1 MNEKIDNLI
10 NLINLLLLINQI
22 AISLSAYSCKISVP
36 DTVTS
41 QKLNNIIC
49 IGASGFTYPNFAAFS
64 DGSLLVECSRDSG
77 TIRRSFYGI
86 TLDGK
91 PFFKNNQYHM
101 SLNSNSGCYRKESEN
116 SVITL
121 NDDAKSEYLMSV
133 GNDLKVEVYDLNSE
147 SVIYTTT
154 TSSFIDSKT
163 MDSQI
168 QTFLKYYDG
177 SNNYLFHSY
186 LTSECYLRIRKLKF
200 TSANPLT
207 YTVIV
212 SRYLQNI
219 YGKIASCYM
228 IPQNYIVCLTIHKY
242 TLVSSHLYAT
252 VYDMNLNQKV
262 NTDLDYTIMPTAL
275 RYLYFLKCIHLKDTI
290 GIAAFYRS
298 VNAIMVKT
306 PVLLFL
312 SYSNNKITSNYI
324 SAVELNRREFN
335 DDCTLNDIIKI
346 NEKKVVYFGTSE
358 SKDVMYIVLI
368 IIYDNTNVA
377 IRYYDFNIYSL
388 YTFKFYLN
396 MRSSVYNNYIAFAFC
411 FCRQESCSS
420 SSDTHY
426 TGFMIF
432 NYPNGT
438 DFSINH
444 IDNLITNNAK
454 IDNYTINLHNQVK
467 IENNIFGLVYSH
479 INIKQYLNCNSIKF
493 FSSVID
499 HVVIVESYNLG
510 EEENIVA
517 KDFPLDKTD
526 CSIVYTYMIEE
537 PSFDE
542 YNSYVTT
549 KVFPTTYTSTKFEE
563 EKESYESRL
572 LYYNISI
579 SQQLSDTCDD
589 TNCLVCRD
597 SDKSKCIICKF
608 NYAINRD
615 DIGKYKTCI
624 AEGIEAPTQPYVE
637 ETEPPTIIEEENNDD
652 EDEENVDGIETTN
665 TYNTNKPTTSEK
677 DTYNTYY
684 TYNTNKPTT
693 NEKDTY
699 NTYTTNKVVITEKET
714 TSKINKDYL
723 TTEFLVPNIATDSN
737 EYSYDDIITKKY
749 GDGKLNNTQISD
761 IYDIMRQKFIK
772 ENYDGQPKVIAT
784 ENVIYQVS
792 TFEHQ
797 KNSNEPNISSI
808 DLGTCESKLKG
819 HYNISDNDSLIMLKM
834 DYYNEEYAQTYV
846 YYEVYDP
853 YDHNKLNI
861 SLCDDLHITISTP
874 VYLDDNSIMLYESLL
889 QSGYNIFDSS
899 DDFYNDICATYTTTN
914 GTDMLIEDRKKN
926 MYSTTGNINMCQ
938 SGCNF
943 VSYNTTTKKSV
954 CDCEVQT
961 ETVTDDI
968 SNIEFSTKQLAS
980 EFLGTIKN
988 SNFRVLKC
996 YKLAIDTK
1004 KIFKNIG
1011 RIIMTLF
1018 FVIYLISLFCYII
1031 KERKKIDMFINLI
1044 IKSKENSSIFN
1055 FGEKSEKIK
1064 IKSKDN
1070 KKEKEKKSNSKK
1082 NDNAKTKTKS
1092 KSKTK
1097 TEQKK
1102 KSKTKSKSKPKNKG
1116 KNFPPR
1122 KRSANKNK
1130 NRKKNDLINSTKRTI
1145 NTNSPMSKSS
1155 DDKKISINIYPISNV
1170 KLKKTEK
1177 NKIYDIKGEKS
1188 DTKMNNK
1195 KAKKKENYENL
1206 NDEELNSLEYNIA
1219 VFVDKRTYFQYYW
1232 SLLKKKQ
1239 LILFTI
1245 LPANDYN
1252 LFSLKVGL
1260 FILSFSLYF
1269 TINGFFFDDSTMHKV
1284 TESNGKYDIIY
1295 QIPQILYSSIISAI
1309 INMLLKKLS
1318 LSEKSLLSLKQE
1330 KDLKRAKKISINIRR
1345 CIIVKFI
1352 IFFILS
1358 NILLLFFWYF
1368 ISCFCAVYTNT
1379 QTVLIKDTMISFC
1392 LSMLY
1397 PFGINLLPGFLRI
1410 PALRDEKKNSKYMY
1424 NFSGYIALI

>member
-1 MNEKIDNLI
+1 MNEKISYLI

-22 AISLSAYSCKISVP
+22 AISSSAFSCKISVP
-36 DTVTS
+36 DTVTT

-49 IGASGFTYPNFAAFS
+49 IGASGFTYSNFATFS
-64 DGSLLVECSRDSG
+64 DGSLLVECSKDSE

-86 TLDGK
+86 TYDGK
-91 PFFKNNQYHM
+91 PYFKNNQYHM
-101 SLNSNSGCYRKESEN
+101 SLNSNAGCYRKDSEN

-121 NDDAKSEYLMSV
+121 ADKSEYLMSV
-133 GNDLKVEVYDLNSE
+133 GNNKKVEVYDLNSE
-147 SVIYTTT
+147 KLLSATD
-154 TSSFIDSKT
+154 TSSFIDGKT

-168 QTFLKYYDG
+168 QTFLKYSDG
-177 SNNYLFHSY
+177 SNNYLFHCY
-186 LTSECYLRIRKLKF
+186 LTSDCYLRIRKLKF

-207 YTVIV
+207 YSSVT
-212 SRYLQNI
+212 SKYLQYI

-228 IPQNYIVCLTIHKY
+228 TAQKYIVCLSIYSRLTPLMFA
-242 TLVSSHLYAT
+242 TLYAT
-252 VYDMNLNQKV
+252 VYDINLNQKV
-262 NTDLDYTIMPTAL
+262 NSDLSYTMVPNNL
-275 RYLYFLKCIHLKDTI
+275 RYIYFLKCIHLRDEI

-298 VNAIMVKT
+298 VSSKMVKK

-312 SYSNNKITSNYI
+312 SYSNNKITNYI
-324 SAVELNRREFN
+324 NAVELNGKEFST
-335 DDCTLNDIIKI
+335 DCTLNDLIKI
-346 NEKKVVYFGTSE
+346 NDKKVVFFGTSE
-358 SKDVMYIVLI
+358 SKEVMYIVLI

-396 MRSSVYNNYIAFAFC
+396 MRGTAYKNFIAFTFC
-411 FCRQESCSS
+411 YCRQESCSS
-420 SSDTHY
+420 SSDIHY
-426 TGFMIF
+426 PGFMIF

-438 DFSINH
+438 DYSINH
-444 IDNLITNNAK
+444 IDKMFTNNAK
-454 IDNYTINLHNQVK
+454 IDNYTINLHNQVR
-467 IENNIFGLVYSH
+467 IDNNIFGLVYSH

-493 FSSVID
+493 YSSVID
-499 HVVIVESYNLG
+499 YVVVVESYNLA

-517 KDFPLDKTD
+517 KDFPLQKTE

-537 PSFDE
+537 PSFEE

-549 KVFPTTYTSTKFEE
+549 KVFPTSYTSEKFEA
-563 EKESYESRL
+563 EKETYESRL

-579 SQQLSDTCDD
+579 NQQLSDSCEDE
-589 TNCLVCRD
+589 NCLVCRD

-608 NYAINRD
+608 NYAVNKD
-615 DIGKYKTCI
+615 EVGKYKTCI
-624 AEGIEAPTQPYVE
+624 AEGIEAPTQAYVE
-637 ETEPPTIIEEENNDD
+637 ENESPTTTFEEEEEEEEDKKD
-652 EDEENVDGIETTN
+652 EIIN
-665 TYNTNKPTTSEK
+665 TFK
-677 DTYNTYY
+677 
-684 TYNTNKPTT
+684 
-693 NEKDTY
+693 
-699 NTYTTNKVVITEKET
+699 TEQKI
-714 TSKINKDYL
+714 TSKINNNDYL
-723 TTEFLVPNIATDSN
+723 TTEFVLPNIPTDLK
-737 EYSYDDIITKKY
+737 ECSYDEIITNKC
-749 GDGKLNNTQISD
+749 GNGKLNNSQIAD
-761 IYDIMRQKFIK
+761 VYDIMRGMYISD
-772 ENYDGQPKVIAT
+772 NYDGQPKVVAT
-784 ENVIYQVS
+784 ENVVYQVS
-792 TFEHQ
+792 TFEYQ
-797 KNSNEPNISSI
+797 KNSDEPNISSI
-808 DLGTCESKLKG
+808 DLGTCESRLKG
-819 HYNISDNDSLIMLKM
+819 RYNISDNDSLIILKM
-834 DYYNEEYAQTYV
+834 DLYNEEYDQTYV
-846 YYEVYDP
+846 YYEIYHP
-853 YDHNKLNI
+853 IEHKQLNL
-861 SLCDDLHITISTP
+861 SLCDDLTITISTP
-874 VYLDDNSIMLYESLL
+874 IDLDDDSIKLYESLL

-899 DDFYNDICATYTTTN
+899 DDFYNDICATYTTVN
-914 GTDMLIEDRKKN
+914 GTDMLIEDRKKSI
-926 MYSTTGNINMCQ
+926 YSTTGNKSMCQ
-938 SGCNF
+938 TGCQF
-943 VSYNTTTKKSV
+943 VLYNTTTKKSV
-954 CDCEVQT
+954 CDCDVQT
-961 ETVTDDI
+961 EMITEDM

-980 EFLGTIKN
+980 EFLSTIKN

-1004 KIFKNIG
+1004 KLFKNIG
-1011 RIIMTLF
+1011 RIIMTIF
-1018 FVIYLISLFCYII
+1018 FIIYLISLFCYII

-1044 IKSKENSSIFN
+1044 IKSKEDFFTLN
-1055 FGEKSEKIK
+1055 FGEKGEKIN
-1064 IKSKDN
+1064 IKSKPT
-1070 KKEKEKKSNSKK
+1070 KKEKENKSNKK
-1082 NDNAKTKTKS
+1082 NKDNS
-1092 KSKTK
+1092 
-1097 TEQKK
+1097 
-1102 KSKTKSKSKPKNKG
+1102 KSKTKSKTEPKKKSKSNSKSKSKKKG
-1116 KNFPPR
+1116 KNFPPK

-1130 NRKKNDLINSTKRTI
+1130 NNKKNELINSTKRTI
-1145 NTNSPMSKSS
+1145 NKNTISPLNNSS

-1188 DTKMNNK
+1188 NSKMNNK
-1195 KAKKKENYENL
+1195 KTKNKENYEGL

-1239 LILFTI
+1239 LILFTV

-1295 QIPQILYSSIISAI
+1295 QIPQILYSSVISAI

-1330 KDLKRAKKISINIRR
+1330 KDLKKAKKLSTNIRR

-1397 PFGINLLPGFLRI
+1397 PFGINLLPGFFRI

-1424 NFSGYIALI
+1424 NFSGYVALI

>member
-1 MNEKIDNLI
+1 MNEKISYLI
-10 NLINLLLLINQI
+10 NLINLLLFINQI
-22 AISLSAYSCKISVP
+22 AISSSALSCKISVP

-49 IGASGFTYPNFAAFS
+49 IGPSGFTYSNFATFS
-64 DGSLLVECSRDSG
+64 DGSLIVECSKDVG

-91 PFFKNNQYHM
+91 PYFKNNQYHM
-101 SLNSNSGCYRKESEN
+101 SLNSNNECYRKDSEN

-121 NDDAKSEYLMSV
+121 ADNSEYLMSV

-147 SVIYTTT
+147 STLYTTT
-154 TSSFIDSKT
+154 TSSFIDSKI
-163 MDSQI
+163 MDSQV
-168 QTFLKYYDG
+168 QTFLKYSDG
-177 SNNYLFHSY
+177 SNNYLFHCY

-207 YTVIV
+207 YSVAT
-212 SRYLQNI
+212 SKYLQYI

-228 IPQNYIVCLTIHKY
+228 TAQNNIVCLTIYSKLTPLLY
-242 TLVSSHLYAT
+242 ATLYAT
-252 VYDMNLNQKV
+252 VYDINLNQKV
-262 NTDLDYTIMPTAL
+262 NTGLSYTLVPTSY
-275 RYLYFLKCIHLKDTI
+275 RYIYFLKGIHLRDEI

-298 VNAIMVKT
+298 VSSKMVNT

-312 SYSNNKITSNYI
+312 SYSNSKITNYI
-324 SAVELNRREFN
+324 SAIELNKKEFST
-335 DDCTLNDIIKI
+335 DCTLNDIIKI
-346 NEKKVVYFGTSE
+346 NEKKVAFFGTSE

-396 MRSSVYNNYIAFAFC
+396 MRGNAYNNFIAFAFC

-426 TGFMIF
+426 PGFMIF

-438 DFSINH
+438 DYNINLL
-444 IDNLITNNAK
+444 DNMFTNNAK

-493 FSSVID
+493 YSSVID
-499 HVVIVESYNLG
+499 YVVIVENYNIG

-517 KDFPLDKTD
+517 KDFPLDKTE

-537 PSFDE
+537 PSFEE

-549 KVFPTTYTSTKFEE
+549 KVFPTSYTSTKFEE
-563 EKESYESRL
+563 EKETYESRL
-572 LYYNISI
+572 LYYNLTI
-579 SQQLSDTCDD
+579 SQQLSDSCNDE
-589 TNCLVCRD
+589 NCLVCRD

-608 NYAINRD
+608 NYAVNKD
-615 DIGKYKTCI
+615 DVGKYKTCI
-624 AEGIEAPTQPYVE
+624 SEGIEAPTQAYEE
-637 ETEPPTIIEEENNDD
+637 ETEPLTTIEEENNEEEGDD
-652 EDEENVDGIETTN
+652 GEEEIIIKPITTKQGI
-665 TYNTNKPTTSEK
+665 
-677 DTYNTYY
+677 
-684 TYNTNKPTT
+684 
-693 NEKDTY
+693 
-699 NTYTTNKVVITEKET
+699 
-714 TSKINKDYL
+714 TSKINNDYL
-723 TTEFLVPNIATDSN
+723 TTQFVIPNIPTDLK
-737 EYSYDDIITKKY
+737 ECSYDEIITNKC
-749 GDGKLNNTQISD
+749 GEGKLNNSQISD
-761 IYDIMRQKFIK
+761 VYDILREMYISD
-772 ENYDGQPKVIAT
+772 NYDGQPKVVAT
-784 ENVIYQVS
+784 ENVVYQVS
-792 TFEHQ
+792 TFEYQ
-797 KNSNEPNISSI
+797 KNSDEPNISSI
-808 DLGTCESKLKG
+808 DLGTCESRLKG
-819 HYNISDNDSLIMLKM
+819 YYNISDNDSLIILKM
-834 DYYNEEYAQTYV
+834 DLYSEEYAQTYV
-846 YYEVYDP
+846 YYEIYDP
-853 YDHNKLNI
+853 IEHNMLNL
-861 SLCDDLHITISTP
+861 SLCNDLTITISTP
-874 VYLDDNSIMLYESLL
+874 IDLDDNSILLYESLL

-899 DDFYNDICATYTTTN
+899 DDFYNDICATYTTVN
-914 GTDMLIEDRKKN
+914 GTDILIEDRKKSI
-926 MYSTTGNINMCQ
+926 YSTTGNKSMCQ
-938 SGCNF
+938 TGCEF
-943 VSYNTTTKKSV
+943 VLYNTTTKKSV

-961 ETVTDDI
+961 EIISEDM

-980 EFLGTIKN
+980 EFLTTIKN

-1004 KIFKNIG
+1004 KLFKNIG

-1018 FVIYLISLFCYII
+1018 FIIYLISLFCYII

-1044 IKSKENSSIFN
+1044 IKSKENFYTLN
-1055 FGEKSEKIK
+1055 FEEKNEKIN
-1064 IKSKDN
+1064 IKSKP
-1070 KKEKEKKSNSKK
+1070 KSNSKK
-1082 NDNAKTKTKS
+1082 KDNSKPKS
-1092 KSKTK
+1092 KSKT
-1097 TEQKK
+1097 EPKK
-1102 KSKTKSKSKPKNKG
+1102 KSKTKSNSKSKSKNKG

-1130 NRKKNDLINSTKRTI
+1130 NNKKNDLINSTKRTI
-1145 NTNSPMSKSS
+1145 NKNTISPLNKSS

-1170 KLKKTEK
+1170 KLKKSEK
-1177 NKIYDIKGEKS
+1177 NKKYDIKGEKGDS
-1188 DTKMNNK
+1188 KMNSK
-1195 KAKKKENYENL
+1195 KTKKKENFENL

-1219 VFVDKRTYFQYYW
+1219 IFIDKRTYFQYYW

-1239 LILFTI
+1239 LILFTV

-1309 INMLLKKLS
+1309 INMLLKNLS

-1330 KDLKRAKKISINIRR
+1330 KDLKKAKKLSTNIRR

-1397 PFGINLLPGFLRI
+1397 PFGINLLPGFFRI

-1424 NFSGYIALI
+1424 NFSGYVALI

>member
-1 MNEKIDNLI
+1 
-10 NLINLLLLINQI
+10 
-22 AISLSAYSCKISVP
+22 
-36 DTVTS
+36 
-41 QKLNNIIC
+41 
-49 IGASGFTYPNFAAFS
+49 
-64 DGSLLVECSRDSG
+64 
-77 TIRRSFYGI
+77 
-86 TLDGK
+86 
-91 PFFKNNQYHM
+91 
-101 SLNSNSGCYRKESEN
+101 
-116 SVITL
+116 
-121 NDDAKSEYLMSV
+121 
-133 GNDLKVEVYDLNSE
+133 
-147 SVIYTTT
+147 
-154 TSSFIDSKT
+154 
-163 MDSQI
+163 
-168 QTFLKYYDG
+168 
-177 SNNYLFHSY
+177 
-186 LTSECYLRIRKLKF
+186 
-200 TSANPLT
+200 
-207 YTVIV
+207 
-212 SRYLQNI
+212 
-219 YGKIASCYM
+219 
-228 IPQNYIVCLTIHKY
+228 
-242 TLVSSHLYAT
+242 
-252 VYDMNLNQKV
+252 
-262 NTDLDYTIMPTAL
+262 
-275 RYLYFLKCIHLKDTI
+275 
-290 GIAAFYRS
+290 
-298 VNAIMVKT
+298 
-306 PVLLFL
+306 
-312 SYSNNKITSNYI
+312 
-324 SAVELNRREFN
+324 
-335 DDCTLNDIIKI
+335 
-346 NEKKVVYFGTSE
+346 
-358 SKDVMYIVLI
+358 
-368 IIYDNTNVA
+368 
-377 IRYYDFNIYSL
+377 
-388 YTFKFYLN
+388 
-396 MRSSVYNNYIAFAFC
+396 
-411 FCRQESCSS
+411 
-420 SSDTHY
+420 
-426 TGFMIF
+426 
-432 NYPNGT
+432 
-438 DFSINH
+438 
-444 IDNLITNNAK
+444 
-454 IDNYTINLHNQVK
+454 
-467 IENNIFGLVYSH
+467 
-479 INIKQYLNCNSIKF
+479 
-493 FSSVID
+493 
-499 HVVIVESYNLG
+499 
-510 EEENIVA
+510 
-517 KDFPLDKTD
+517 
-526 CSIVYTYMIEE
+526 
-537 PSFDE
+537 
-542 YNSYVTT
+542 
-549 KVFPTTYTSTKFEE
+549 
-563 EKESYESRL
+563 
-572 LYYNISI
+572 
-579 SQQLSDTCDD
+579 
-589 TNCLVCRD
+589 
-597 SDKSKCIICKF
+597 
-608 NYAINRD
+608 
-615 DIGKYKTCI
+615 
-624 AEGIEAPTQPYVE
+624 
-637 ETEPPTIIEEENNDD
+637 
-652 EDEENVDGIETTN
+652 
-665 TYNTNKPTTSEK
+665 
-677 DTYNTYY
+677 
-684 TYNTNKPTT
+684 
-693 NEKDTY
+693 
-699 NTYTTNKVVITEKET
+699 
-714 TSKINKDYL
+714 
-723 TTEFLVPNIATDSN
+723 
-737 EYSYDDIITKKY
+737 
-749 GDGKLNNTQISD
+749 
-761 IYDIMRQKFIK
+761 
-772 ENYDGQPKVIAT
+772 
-784 ENVIYQVS
+784 
-792 TFEHQ
+792 
-797 KNSNEPNISSI
+797 
-808 DLGTCESKLKG
+808 
-819 HYNISDNDSLIMLKM
+819 
-834 DYYNEEYAQTYV
+834 
-846 YYEVYDP
+846 
-853 YDHNKLNI
+853 
-861 SLCDDLHITISTP
+861 
-874 VYLDDNSIMLYESLL
+874 MLYESLL

-1031 KERKKIDMFINLI
+1031 KERKKIDTFINLI

-1082 NDNAKTKTKS
+1082 KDNAKTKS

-1195 KAKKKENYENL
+1195 KTKKKENYENL

-1330 KDLKRAKKISINIRR
+1330 KDFKRAKKISINIRR

>member
-1 MNEKIDNLI
+1 MTEKFDNLI
-10 NLINLLLLINQI
+10 YLINLLLFINQV
-22 AISLSAYSCKISVP
+22 AISSSALSCKISVP

-49 IGASGFTYPNFAAFS
+49 IGASGFTYSNFATFS
-64 DGSLLVECSRDSG
+64 DGSLLVECSRDIG

-101 SLNSNSGCYRKESEN
+101 SLNSNNECYRKESEN

-121 NDDAKSEYLMSV
+121 NDNAKSEYLMSV

-147 SVIYTTT
+147 SILYTTT

-163 MDSQI
+163 MDSEI
-168 QTFLKYYDG
+168 QTFLKYSDG
-177 SNNYLFHSY
+177 SNNYLFHCY

-207 YTVIV
+207 YSTVI
-212 SRYLQNI
+212 SKYLQYI

-228 IPQNYIVCLTIHKY
+228 TVQYYIVCLTIYSKL
-242 TLVSSHLYAT
+242 TPLVYAHLYAT
-252 VYDMNLNQKV
+252 VYDINLNQKV
-262 NTDLDYTIMPTAL
+262 NSDLDYLFVPTSL
-275 RYLYFLKCIHLKDTI
+275 RYLYFLKCIHLKDEI
-290 GIAAFYRS
+290 GIAAFYRAVS
-298 VNAIMVKT
+298 SKMVKT

-312 SYSNNKITSNYI
+312 SYSNSKITNYI
-324 SAVELNRREFN
+324 SAVELNKKEFST
-335 DDCTLNDIIKI
+335 DCTLNDIIKI

-358 SKDVMYIVLI
+358 SKEVMYIVLI

-396 MRSSVYNNYIAFAFC
+396 MRGNVYNNFIAFAFC
-411 FCRQESCSS
+411 FCRQDSCSS
-420 SSDTHY
+420 SSDKHY
-426 TGFMIF
+426 PGFMIF

-438 DFSINH
+438 DYSIDH

-454 IDNYTINLHNQVK
+454 IDNYTINLHNKVK

-479 INIKQYLNCNSIKF
+479 INIKQYLDCGSIKF
-493 FSSVID
+493 YSSVID
-499 HVVIVESYNLG
+499 YVVIVESYNLG

-517 KDFPLDKTD
+517 KEFPLDKTD

-549 KVFPTTYTSTKFEE
+549 KVFPTTYTSAKFEA
-563 EKESYESRL
+563 EKETYESRL

-579 SQQLSDTCDD
+579 SQKLSDSCDD
-589 TNCLVCRD
+589 ENCLVCRD
-597 SDKSKCIICKF
+597 SDKTKCIICKF
-608 NYAINRD
+608 NYVINRD
-615 DIGKYKTCI
+615 DIGKYKNCI
-624 AEGIEAPTQPYVE
+624 AEGIEAPTQAYLE
-637 ETEPPTIIEEENNDD
+637 ETEPPTTIEEENNDD
-652 EDEENVDGIETTN
+652 DDEEKIEGGETTN
-665 TYNTNKPTTSEK
+665 KFNTYFTNKETISEK
-677 DTYNTYY
+677 DTTNTH
-684 TYNTNKPTT
+684 
-693 NEKDTY
+693 
-699 NTYTTNKVVITEKET
+699 NTYTTNKVVITGKET
-714 TSKINKDYL
+714 TSKINKNYL
-723 TTEFLVPNIATDSN
+723 TTDFLVQNIPTDSN
-737 EYSYDDIITKKY
+737 ECSYDDILTYKC
-749 GDGKLNNTQISD
+749 GNGKLNNTQISD
-761 IYDIMRQKFIK
+761 LYDLMRQKYII
-772 ENYDGQPKVIAT
+772 ENYDGQPKVIST
-784 ENVIYQVS
+784 ENVIYQIS
-792 TFEHQ
+792 TFEYQ
-797 KNSNEPNISSI
+797 KNSDEPNISSI
-808 DLGTCESKLKG
+808 DLGTCESRLKG
-819 HYNISDNDSLIMLKM
+819 IYNISDNDSLIMLKM

-846 YYEVYDP
+846 YYEIYDP
-853 YDHNKLNI
+853 YEHNKLNI
-861 SLCDDLHITISTP
+861 SFCDDLHITISTP
-874 VYLDDNSIMLYESLL
+874 VDLDDNSIILYESLL
-889 QSGYNIFDSS
+889 ENGYNIFDSS
-899 DDFYNDICATYTTTN
+899 DDFYNDICATYTTVN

-1004 KIFKNIG
+1004 KLFKNIG

-1031 KERKKIDMFINLI
+1031 KERKKIDTFINLI

-1064 IKSKDN
+1064 IKSKEN

-1188 DTKMNNK
+1188 NSKMNNEK
-1195 KAKKKENYENL
+1195 TKNKENYEGL

-1239 LILFTI
+1239 LILFTV